1 MMLRSFFGT
10 LKWELMDD
18 QKFAMN
24 PEARSA
30 TPEYI
35 LDYNTDRLH
44 SALGYKSPAQFERNQ
59 AKVVYLH
66 ATPTWTRS
74 RRLP

>member
-1 MMLRSFFGT
+1 MLRSFFGT
-10 LKWELMDD
+10 LKRELMDD

-59 AKVVYLH
+59 AKVVSLH
-66 ATPTWTRS
+66 ATPAWTRS